1 MSNTYSQLSPAS
13 RALLVGAMVG
23 GGASVATQWQS
34 YKQGEIEAEMMVS
47 KATKS
52 AIQAA
57 AISGLTTYAAGKM
70 AGRPVLSLMTIL
82 AAGAAGLYLVD
93 QFSGKNHH
101 E

>member
-1 MSNTYSQLSPAS
+1 MSNASNQLSPTN

-23 GGASVATQWQS
+23 GGASIATQWSS
-34 YKQGEIEAEMMVS
+34 YKQGDINADAMAA

-57 AISGLTTYAAGKM
+57 AIGGLTTFVAGKM
-70 AGRPVLSLMTIL
+70 AGRPALSLMTIL

-93 QFSGKNHH
+93 QFSGKNRY